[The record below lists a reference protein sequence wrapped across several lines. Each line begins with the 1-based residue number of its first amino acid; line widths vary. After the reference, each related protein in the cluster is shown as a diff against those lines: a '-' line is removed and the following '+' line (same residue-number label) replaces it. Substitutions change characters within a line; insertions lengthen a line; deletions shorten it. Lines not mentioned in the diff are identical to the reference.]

1 MNKKIPMRM
10 CAVTRQK
17 YPKKE
22 LIRIVKD
29 KDGALQVDLTGKKNG
44 HGAYLLMDL
53 EVLNKAK
60 KSKCLDRLLEVEIP
74 DSIYDELEVIIKNNI

>member
-1 MNKKIPMRM
+1 MNRKIPMRM

-74 DSIYDELEVIIKNNI
+74 DEVYEELRKIIEK